1 MKDKNYKSIF
11 AKNLNY
17 WMQVRGKTQSDII
30 NDLDINKSAI
40 SSWCNA
46 TRIPKINTIS
56 ILADYLH
63 INLSDLLEDKNDS
76 SKDQNEYISKIPLL
90 SDYKNN
96 LDYSLD
102 NFYTKEIVTND
113 EIPNNSF
120 GLISKDNSM
129 SPLLDVGDIAIVTPT
144 KDFVSGNTYL
154 IINHNIAIIRKIV
167 IINNTFELQALNPYY
182 PTEKVND
189 INIIGKVIKV
199 ELKSAFK

>member
-182 PTEKVND
+182 PTEKVTD

>member
-11 AKNLNY
+11 SKNLNY

-182 PTEKVND
+182 PTEKVTD

>member
-46 TRIPKINTIS
+46 TRIPKMNTIS

-63 INLSDLLEDKNDS
+63 INLSDLLENKNDS

>member
-1 MKDKNYKSIF
+1 MKDKNYKNIF

-46 TRIPKINTIS
+46 TRIPKMNTIS

-63 INLSDLLEDKNDS
+63 INLSDLLEDKSDS
-76 SKDQNEYISKIPLL
+76 SKNQNEYISKIPLL

-167 IINNTFELQALNPYY
+167 IINNAFELQALNPYY

-189 INIIGKVIKV
+189 VNIIGKVIKV